1 MNDVVAVEGIGKR
14 FGSVSAVDD
23 VTLGV
28 AEGEF
33 FALLGPSGCGKTTL
47 LRLVAG
53 FESPDAGRVW
63 LDGRDITAIP
73 PNRRAVNMMF
83 QSYALFPHMSVAAN
97 VAYGLEME
105 GVPRPERSRRVA
117 ETLDLVQ
124 LGRLAERRPHQL
136 SGGQRQRVALAR
148 ALVKRPRVLLLD
160 EPLAALDKKLRG
172 EMQVELKRLHHET
185 GIAFMVVTHDQE
197 EALAMADRIALMR
210 DGRVAQLESP
220 RALYERP
227 ANRFVAGFIGL
238 MNFFEGR
245 SVQGGVE
252 VAGLGALKA
261 DGGGSGVPATL
272 AIRPERLRVHLAPTS
287 SESAN
292 VVSGTVEDI
301 AYLGQ
306 DQLVRVRVAG
316 LVAPVMARVGSAAD
330 VARRLTVG
338 QKVWCEWAPA
348 DGHVFLT

>member
-1 MNDVVAVEGIGKR
+1 MTAVVAVDAIAKR
-14 FGSVSAVDD
+14 FGAVAAVDE

-47 LRLVAG
+47 LRLIAG
-53 FESPDAGRVW
+53 FERPDTGRVL

-73 PNRRAVNMMF
+73 PNRRPVNMMF
-83 QSYALFPHMSVAAN
+83 QSYALFPHMSVSGN
-97 VAYGLEME
+97 VSYGLEME
-105 GVPRPERSRRVA
+105 GMKGPERSRRVA
-117 ETLDLVQ
+117 EALDLVR
-124 LGRLAERRPHQL
+124 LGDLAKRRPDQL

-148 ALVKRPRVLLLD
+148 ALIKRPRALLLD

-172 EMQVELKRLHHET
+172 EMQVELKRLQHET
-185 GIAFMVVTHDQE
+185 GIAFLVVTHDQE
-197 EALAMADRIALMR
+197 EALAMADRIALMQ
-210 DGRVAQLESP
+210 DGRVAQMDSP

-245 SVQGGVE
+245 AAAGGVE
-252 VAGLGALKA
+252 VEGLGLLKA
-261 DGGGSGVPATL
+261 EGGQSGEAATL
-272 AIRPERLRVHLAPTS
+272 AVRPERLRVHLAPIS

-292 VVSGTVEDI
+292 TLAGTVVDI
-301 AYLGQ
+301 SYLGQ

-316 LVAPVMARVGSAAD
+316 QSTPVMARVASATD
-330 VARRLTVG
+330 VAARVTLGR
-338 QKVWCEWAPA
+338 KVWCEWPPE
-348 DGHVFLT
+348 DGRVLLT